1 MLKLKTLYHYFV
13 GFFSISVVIIF
24 FYIFPKKHRIIRK
37 KWAQFQIKML
47 GAKLEISGTID
58 SEAKLFIINHRSML
72 DIIALEAIMPNDP
85 CWVAKQEITDIAWF
99 GRINDIPKMISINR
113 EDKKGLLKLL
123 KETKQRID
131 EGRVIM
137 IFPEGTRSKTDKFL
151 PFKAGAKM
159 VAEKH
164 HLKVQPVVVCGTDK
178 VLDTQTHTIN
188 CGVVKISFLNSFT
201 PQRKTNWLEKT
212 REKMQNEYHLLTTQ
226 HEDA

>member
-1 MLKLKTLYHYFV
+1 MIKPKTLFHYFV
-13 GFFSISVVIIF
+13 GFFSISIVIIL

-37 KWAQFQIKML
+37 KWAQFQTKML
-47 GAKLEISGTID
+47 GAKLEIFGTID
-58 SEAKLFIINHRSML
+58 NEAKLFIINHRSML

-85 CWVAKQEITDIAWF
+85 CWVAKQEITNIPWF
-99 GRINDIPKMISINR
+99 GRINDIPKMISIDR

-159 VAEKH
+159 VAEKYN
-164 HLKVQPVVVCGTDK
+164 LKVQPVVVYATDK
-178 VLDTQTHTIN
+178 VLDTQNHTIN
-188 CGVVKISFLNSFT
+188 SGTVKISFLDSFI
-201 PQRKTNWLEKT
+201 PQRKTQWFEKT
-212 REKMQNEYHLLTTQ
+212 REDMQEAYWQLGK
-226 HEDA
+226 